1 MDTKKFRLIA
11 LPATLA
17 FALLA
22 APAAFAQDTTA
33 DNEAEATATVPAG
46 RIADRYADTLFDGD
60 EDAAADAVKQLR
72 EGGDYEVTNAD
83 GTTTTV
89 ENASGPMGYGEI
101 NIALGMAEKMVDS
114 GDAEGWQD
122 ALYGTADTTGTDG
135 TVTEGTAGILE
146 MRADGMGWGKIAKEL
161 GFKLGSVVG
170 KAPTR
175 ESDDE
180 GDGTTTTT
188 TAKAAA
194 HGRTDRS
201 AKATTA
207 RADRAAK
214 PERAAKADKPER
226 VAKVDRP
233 ERVERPSRPER
244 PERPQ
249 KPERGGRP

>member
-17 FALLA
+17 LALLA
-22 APAAFAQDTTA
+22 APAAFAQDTTT
-33 DNEAEATATVPAG
+33 DNDAEATATVPAG
-46 RIADRYADTLFDGD
+46 RIADRYADSLFDGD

-89 ENASGPMGYGEI
+89 ENANGPMGYGEI

-122 ALYGTADTTGTDG
+122 ALYGTADTTGSDG

-170 KAPTR
+170 KAPSR
-175 ESDDE
+175 DSEDD
-180 GDGTTTTT
+180 GDGSTTTT
-188 TAKAAA
+188 TAAKSSAHADHGAKAKADTA
-194 HGRTDRS
+194 RTDRG
-201 AKATTA
+201 T
-207 RADRAAK
+207 K
-214 PERAAKADKPER
+214 PERATRPER

-233 ERVERPSRPER
+233 ARVERPARPER
-244 PERPQ
+244 VERPQ

>member
-1 MDTKKFRLIA
+1 MDTKKFRLFASPAIFA
-11 LPATLA
+11 L
-17 FALLA
+17 ALLA
-22 APAAFAQDTTA
+22 APAVFAQDTAT

-89 ENASGPMGYGEI
+89 ENDSGPMGYGEI

-175 ESDDE
+175 ESEDD
-180 GDGTTTTT
+180 GDGTTTATTT

-194 HGRTDRS
+194 HGRNDRS
-201 AKATTA
+201 AKADTA
-207 RADRAAK
+207 RTDRAAK
-214 PERAAKADKPER
+214 PERATKPER

>member
-17 FALLA
+17 LALLA
-22 APAAFAQDTTA
+22 APAAFAQDTTT
-33 DNEAEATATVPAG
+33 DNEAETTATVPAG

-72 EGGDYEVTNAD
+72 EGGDFEVTNAD

-89 ENASGPMGYGEI
+89 ENANGPMGYGEI
-101 NIALGMAEKMVDS
+101 NIALGMAEKMVDG

-175 ESDDE
+175 DSEDD

-188 TAKAAA
+188 TAKATA

-201 AKATTA
+201 AKADTA
-207 RADRAAK
+207 RTDRAAK
-214 PERAAKADKPER
+214 AERATRPER

>member
-17 FALLA
+17 LALLA
-22 APAAFAQDTTA
+22 APAAFAQDTTT

-72 EGGDYEVTNAD
+72 EGGDFEVTNAD

-89 ENASGPMGYGEI
+89 ENANGPMGYGEI

-114 GDAEGWQD
+114 GDAEGWQE

-175 ESDDE
+175 ESD
-180 GDGTTTTT
+180 GDSTTTTST
-188 TAKAAA
+188 TAKATA

-201 AKATTA
+201 AKADTA
-207 RADRAAK
+207 RTDRAAK
-214 PERAAKADKPER
+214 PERATKPER

>member
-1 MDTKKFRLIA
+1 MDTKKFRLFASPAIFA
-11 LPATLA
+11 L
-17 FALLA
+17 ALLA
-22 APAAFAQDTTA
+22 APAVFAQDTTT

>member
-17 FALLA
+17 LALLA
-22 APAAFAQDTTA
+22 APAAFAQDTTT

-72 EGGDYEVTNAD
+72 EGGDFEVTNAD

-89 ENASGPMGYGEI
+89 ENANGPMGYGEI

-175 ESDDE
+175 ESESDGD
-180 GDGTTTTT
+180 GDGTATTST
-188 TAKAAA
+188 TAKATS

-201 AKATTA
+201 AKSGT
-207 RADRAAK
+207 DRAAK
-214 PERAAKADKPER
+214 PERATKPER

>member
-72 EGGDYEVTNAD
+72 EGGDYEVKNAD

-146 MRADGMGWGKIAKEL
+146 MRAEGMGWGKIAKEL

-175 ESDDE
+175 END
-180 GDGTTTTT
+180 GDGDSTTTTSA
-188 TAKAAA
+188 TANATA

-201 AKATTA
+201 AKANTA
-207 RADRAAK
+207 RTDRAAK
-214 PERAAKADKPER
+214 PERATKPER